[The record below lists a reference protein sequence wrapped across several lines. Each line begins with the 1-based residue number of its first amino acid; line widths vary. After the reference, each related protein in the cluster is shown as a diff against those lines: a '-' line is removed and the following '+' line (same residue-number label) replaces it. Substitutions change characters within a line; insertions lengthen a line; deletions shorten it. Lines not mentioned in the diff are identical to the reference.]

1 MAKNSRLVYS
11 SDTGRVPQ
19 PKKQDAAPTGDG
31 IARVRRE
38 KKGRGGKTVTT
49 VSDLRLSAAE
59 LKTLASELKRKC
71 GSGGSVVDRVIEIQ
85 GGQSGC
91 RARRASQARLSGQ
104 AGGRLRGRLKISR
117 AFPCVQAPPTG
128 FPLARE

>member
-19 PKKQDAAPTGDG
+19 PKKQAPAPTGDG

-49 VSDLRLSAAE
+49 ISDLRLSTAE
-59 LKTLASELKRKC
+59 LKDPRLRTQAQMRQRRIGRRSR
-71 GSGGSVVDRVIEIQ
+71 DRNS

-91 RARRASQARLSGQ
+91 RARRAS
-104 AGGRLRGRLKISR
+104 
-117 AFPCVQAPPTG
+117 
-128 FPLARE
+128 